1 MKKALSVLI
10 CVILSLSCVCI
21 AFADSKPAGFG
32 DYEHVFIIGIDGA
45 GAAFSKVDSPN
56 FDRIFADNAYRYD
69 AVTEYITTSAQNWG
83 SILTGVDYETH
94 GMTNDSTST
103 GQPFRTSESENHSI
117 FYYVREAFP
126 EEKLLSICHWHNIN
140 HGIIENDLGI
150 KKVSRKSDPM
160 VEDAIVEHIQ
170 SGYIPKLMFV
180 QLDDVD
186 HAAHTYGG
194 FSDEYYEA
202 VKTADYRLG
211 YIYDAIE
218 EKGLMKNSL
227 FIVVADHGETDGG
240 HGGQTKEESSAVLAV
255 AGHNVNKIELG
266 ADAHNRDVS
275 AIALY
280 ALGIDQP
287 GQFISSV
294 PDGLFGESREKSVD
308 KNPVEVKDK
317 LWHDFLFAFVR
328 FANLIVGMF
337 DFIVL

>member
-1 MKKALSVLI
+1 
-10 CVILSLSCVCI
+10 
-21 AFADSKPAGFG
+21 
-32 DYEHVFIIGIDGA
+32 
-45 GAAFSKVDSPN
+45 
-56 FDRIFADNAYRYD
+56 
-69 AVTEYITTSAQNWG
+69 
-83 SILTGVDYETH
+83 
-94 GMTNDSTST
+94 
-103 GQPFRTSESENHSI
+103 
-117 FYYVREAFP
+117 
-126 EEKLLSICHWHNIN
+126 
-140 HGIIENDLGI
+140 
-150 KKVSRKSDPM
+150 
-160 VEDAIVEHIQ
+160 
-170 SGYIPKLMFV
+170 
-180 QLDDVD
+180 
-186 HAAHTYGG
+186 
-194 FSDEYYEA
+194 
-202 VKTADYRLG
+202 
-211 YIYDAIE
+211 
-218 EKGLMKNSL
+218 MKNSL